1 MPLADGK
8 ERIYVTV
15 SCDMASRIDFYRNK
29 MGLSRS
35 AYCSYLIG
43 QGVMSMDKAMGIVD
57 QMGSILTTK
66 AVEEVTKDE
75 NQIELTACED
85 CANDC
90 KDEVEPGE
98 LAICEKSAA
107 RAERERADP
116 RGKRQRA
123 RFGAALY

>member
-43 QGVMSMDKAMGIVD
+43 QGVMSMDKAMGIAD
-57 QMGSILTTK
+57 QIGSILTTK
-66 AVEEVTKDE
+66 AVDEVTKDA

-98 LAICEKSAA
+98 LAICEKY
-107 RAERERADP
+107 RRK
-116 RGKRQRA
+116 G
-123 RFGAALY
+123 